1 MGGRDIKRK
10 LAAGDET
17 SKDFHF
23 FMDEKTRKIHKQEK
37 KKISSSQC
45 KSACSDDVRGS
56 SLMMSM
62 TEHDVCHQ
70 ASDPWSTMVPLHGPT
85 MTNTIAI
92 AKGSSLPM
100 RVSH

>member
-1 MGGRDIKRK
+1 MGGRDIKRR

-17 SKDFHF
+17 SIF
-23 FMDEKTRKIHKQEK
+23 FRDEKTRKHVK
-37 KKISSSQC
+37 KKTKRIYSFQC

-56 SLMMSM
+56 SLMMSV

-70 ASDPWSTMVPLHGPT
+70 ASDPWSTMVPRHGPT

>member
-10 LAAGDET
+10 LGTGDET
-17 SKDFHF
+17 SKSVIFSG
-23 FMDEKTRKIHKQEK
+23 MRKREKHRNKER

-45 KSACSDDVRGS
+45 KSACSADLRGS
-56 SLMMSM
+56 ALMMSV

-70 ASDPWSTMVPLHGPT
+70 ASDPWSTMVPRHGPT
-85 MTNTIAI
+85 MTNTISI

-100 RVSH
+100 RVTH

>member
-17 SKDFHF
+17 SRSFRF
-23 FMDEKTRKIHKQEK
+23 FSGMRRQEK
-37 KKISSSQC
+37 QINRETKKTSSFQY
-45 KSACSDDVRGS
+45 KSDDVRGS
-56 SLMMSM
+56 ALMMSV

-70 ASDPWSTMVPLHGPT
+70 ASDPWSTMVPRHGPT
-85 MTNTIAI
+85 MINTIAI